1 MAGAPIL
8 IFLSYTMQQ
17 FLNIRLLFQV
27 VQARYWHQYHTSILK
42 SVYEMKESFKSIC
55 IGF

>member
-1 MAGAPIL
+1 MAGAAIL

-42 SVYEMKESFKSIC
+42 SVYEMKEI
-55 IGF
+55 I